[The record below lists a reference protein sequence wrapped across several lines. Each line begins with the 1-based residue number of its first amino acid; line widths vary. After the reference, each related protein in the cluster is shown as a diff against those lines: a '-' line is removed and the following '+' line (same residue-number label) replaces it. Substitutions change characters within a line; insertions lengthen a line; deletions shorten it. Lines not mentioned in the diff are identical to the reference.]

1 MGILTSCGCCDRC
14 LPLSITL
21 AWVPSPTLSAY
32 QDTILTTTH
41 TVPRLRAWRASR
53 NISLGRYEALSSFQS
68 DLEAGLSSDT
78 FNIGANVSSGD
89 SRQGLDDTAKKQVL
103 KIMEEKG
110 ISFDE
115 ARLEYIKK
123 KLADNQIGPDGT
135 PLDPKAVTFGK

>member
-1 MGILTSCGCCDRC
+1 MTPSIL
-14 LPLSITL
+14 PHSIITWAFL
-21 AWVPSPTLSAY
+21 LLVVAAIAAFHFRSHWL
-32 QDTILTTTH
+32 
-41 TVPRLRAWRASR
+41 PRLRAWRASR

-68 DLEAGLSSDT
+68 DLEAGLSSGT